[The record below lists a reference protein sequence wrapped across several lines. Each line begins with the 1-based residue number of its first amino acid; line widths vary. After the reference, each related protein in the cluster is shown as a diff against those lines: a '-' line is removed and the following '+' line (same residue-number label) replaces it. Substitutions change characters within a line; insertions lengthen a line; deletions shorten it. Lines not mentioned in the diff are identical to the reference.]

1 MTGTCLEYGFREGC
15 LSEKM
20 FSFPN
25 TYYGKSKYRLYSRL
39 NKINN
44 INLKW
49 LRLFYIYG
57 DGDSKNNLYTQLV
70 KSIKQ
75 KKTFKMS
82 KGDQIR
88 DFIEVKKLSYLI
100 HKISQSK
107 MNGIF
112 NCCSGKP
119 VSVLKFVKSI
129 IKKRQSKIKIDNSVY
144 DYPYYEP
151 KNFWGSIKK
160 IKKLN

>member
-1 MTGTCLEYGFREGC
+1 
-15 LSEKM
+15 
-20 FSFPN
+20 
-25 TYYGKSKYRLYSRL
+25 
-39 NKINN
+39 
-44 INLKW
+44 
-49 LRLFYIYG
+49 
-57 DGDSKNNLYTQLV
+57 
-70 KSIKQ
+70 
-75 KKTFKMS
+75 MS